1 MRKILVIFSVLG
13 ILGGCAELEPK
24 PFEPSAGHINAGESP
39 PQDNIPDLV
48 QQTPVL
54 PEPEPPV
61 ELEKYTVVVNE
72 VPVKEI
78 LFALARDAKINVDIS
93 PGIEGAV
100 TLNAVDQTL
109 PQILDRI
116 ARQVSIR
123 YEFKDGNLIIEGD
136 TPFFRSYSINYL
148 NMTRDTKSDV
158 TIATQ
163 ISSTG
168 GSDVAAGGGGGGAGG
183 GNNSTTDITSVA
195 FNHFWDS
202 LVKNILAIL
211 GESAADSGAAGKI
224 TVTDTV
230 IPHPET
236 GVLTVKATSKQHAL
250 IQTLIDS
257 ALMSAHRQVLIQAT
271 IVEISLNDEFSAGVD
286 WSFLDD
292 AGAGIDVVSS
302 TFLGFP
308 DNLNPAV
315 PAVGPPAFLLN
326 FTDVEDGNKLI
337 SATLNLLEQ
346 FGDISVLSS
355 PQIVALNNQS
365 AILKVVDNIVYFTIE
380 QETNTTQGVVTNTF
394 ETTVHTVPVGIVMS
408 LTPQINENDSIILN
422 VRPTISRINRFVND
436 PNPALTVDNPIPEI
450 QVREMESML
459 RINHGQIAV
468 LGGLMQDN
476 SSRTDRSIPGVSKI
490 PLLGE
495 AFKTRD
501 RDYRKT
507 ELVIF
512 LRPTVVRNPSLDG
525 DLELFKPFLQK
536 AGSS

>member
-1 MRKILVIFSVLG
+1 MQKLIIIFSLLG
-13 ILGGCAELEPK
+13 LVGGCSELPPK
-24 PFEPSAGHINAGESP
+24 PYELSKGHINTEDAV

-48 QQTPVL
+48 KQTPVL

-78 LFALARDAKINVDIS
+78 LFALARDAKINVDLGS
-93 PGIEGAV
+93 GIDGTV

-116 ARQVSIR
+116 ARQVAIR
-123 YEFKDGNLIIEGD
+123 YEFKDGNLLVEAD
-136 TPFFRSYSINYL
+136 TPFFRSYTVNYL
-148 NMTRDTKSDV
+148 NIARDTQSDV
-158 TIATQ
+158 KIATQ
-163 ISSTG
+163 IASTG
-168 GSDVAAGGGGGGAGG
+168 TGTVGESGGSAST

-211 GESAADSGAAGKI
+211 GDKATGSGSGNEI

-236 GVLTVKATSKQHAL
+236 GVLTIKATSKQHAL
-250 IQTLIDS
+250 IQTFLDN
-257 ALMSAHRQVLIQAT
+257 ALASAHRQVLIQAT
-271 IVEISLNDEFSAGVD
+271 IVEVTLSDQYAAGVD
-286 WSFLDD
+286 WSILDD
-292 AGAGIDVVSS
+292 AGAGFDVVSS

-308 DNLNPAV
+308 ANLNPAL

-326 FTDVEDGNKLI
+326 FTDAEDGNKVI

-365 AILKVVDNIVYFTIE
+365 AILKVVDNVVYFTIQ

-394 ETTVHTVPVGIVMS
+394 ESTVHTVPVGIVMS

-436 PNPALTVDNPIPEI
+436 PNPALEVDNPIPEI
-450 QVREMESML
+450 QVREMESVL
-459 RINHGQIAV
+459 RINHGQVAV
-468 LGGLMQDN
+468 LGGLMQDDT
-476 SSRTDRSIPGVSKI
+476 SRDDRSIPGASKI
-490 PLLGE
+490 PGLGE
-495 AFKTRD
+495 LFKTRN
-501 RDYRKT
+501 RQNRKT

-512 LRPTVVRNPSLDG
+512 LRPTVIRNPSLDG
-525 DLELFKPFLQK
+525 DLELYKSFLKK